1 MCETDIE
8 GSWYIV
14 CTQYSNN
21 VFCRFN
27 SRQVHTVQL
36 PTNRVGIPRDQ
47 MQRTAWFWYVVDI
60 QRLPGRVFYGTVV
73 VEGCAQYRGT
83 IRHG

>member
-1 MCETDIE
+1 MCGTDIE

-21 VFCRFN
+21 VCCRFN
-27 SRQVHTVQL
+27 SRQVHTAQL

-47 MQRTAWFWYVVDI
+47 M
-60 QRLPGRVFYGTVV
+60 
-73 VEGCAQYRGT
+73 
-83 IRHG
+83 